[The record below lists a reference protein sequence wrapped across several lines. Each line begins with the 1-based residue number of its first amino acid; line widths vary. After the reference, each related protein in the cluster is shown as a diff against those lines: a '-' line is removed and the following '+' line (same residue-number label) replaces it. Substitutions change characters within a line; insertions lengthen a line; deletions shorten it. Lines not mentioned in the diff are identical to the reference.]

1 MPWKIVKEGDK
12 HCVKKSDTGETVK
25 CHESEGKA
33 KAHMKALYANVHESA
48 IAEMSL
54 TVVKASYEKS
64 ESDPNKKRRILMV
77 SSDTDPDLYDES
89 MSKSLF
95 QDFVDHI
102 NNKHDIP
109 EPFKSAIC
117 EDYWCGGMPYIS
129 IAHFGAGKEGKNIP
143 GTIESVYIDGERL
156 KSKAYLHDTPLG
168 RKLFDAL
175 CDDLEKHKSGV
186 ADHKPVRVSIGFL
199 DLEHEHVIDGK
210 TVTFTRTDLGQ
221 KCTLCADGVGGK
233 IYKKGYLVHEAATRV
248 PVNQRTEMAL
258 EEKSMSDILTKK
270 DDAASIV
277 GEDLAEELEQKSLAD
292 DVLVVKSEETKEPDA
307 TVKIEV
313 SDDLVALLN
322 TVKSELDEVK
332 KSLGELQAR
341 PVVEESMEQ
350 VVEKS
355 HEKEEVKEEEKK
367 EEEVKSVSA
376 TNPLDEKFEQLK
388 SALATG
394 KVEAVQAVFNA
405 LGQEVEKSF
414 TPAPPSATDIAAIV
428 KSAVDEAVTPLKIQI
443 AQLTAEKGAVAA
455 KASQHPVTRAL
466 QLKPAELTQ
475 KSQSPQLTQ
484 IQKIARRSVGLEA

>member
-1 MPWKIVKEGDK
+1 MDELLKE
-12 HCVKKSDTGETVK
+12 S
-25 CHESEGKA
+25 
-33 KAHMKALYANVHESA
+33 

-95 QDFVDHI
+95 QDFVEHI
-102 NNKHDIP
+102 DKKHDVP

-129 IAHFGAGKEGKNIP
+129 IAHFGAGKDGKNIP
-143 GTIESVYIDGERL
+143 GTIESVYMDGERL
-156 KSKAYLHDTPLG
+156 KSKAYLHDNPLG

-175 CDDLEKHKSGV
+175 CEDLEKHKSGV
-186 ADHKPVRVSIGFL
+186 EDHKPVRVSIGFL
-199 DLEHEHVIDGK
+199 DLEHEHVIEGK
-210 TVTFTRTDLGQ
+210 TITFTRTELGQ
-221 KCTLCADGVGGK
+221 KCALCADGVGGK

-277 GEDLAEELEQKSLAD
+277 GEELAEELEQKSLAD
-292 DVLVVKSEETKEPDA
+292 DVLVIKSDEQKNDA
-307 TVKIEV
+307 P
-313 SDDLVALLN
+313 DLVELLN
-322 TVKSELDEVK
+322 TVKSEILDEVK
-332 KSLGELQAR
+332 KSLSELQVKS

-350 VVEKS
+350 VIEKA
-355 HEKEEVKEEEKK
+355 KEEVKEEEKK
-367 EEEVKSVSA
+367 EEEVKSVPAAS
-376 TNPLDEKFEQLK
+376 PLDEKFEALK

-394 KVEAVQAVFNA
+394 KVENVQAVFNA

-443 AQLTAEKGAVAA
+443 AQLAAEKGATVA

-475 KSQSPQLTQ
+475 KSENKPLTQ
-484 IQKIARRSVGLEA
+484 IQRLARKSVGLDA